1 MYHPV
6 LLPTRVCT
14 LMQCI
19 DTYTYKAVLYTTH
32 GCMCNYLQV
41 LTRQVKRSSSGTGS
55 GCRQGD
61 DLLHCFICEGTR
73 HKRVFG
79 ERPESKPA
87 IFLFAEGDVE
97 ACRSKA
103 HCGSQRH
110 SRPNRIISA
119 VEWSIRAGVGVGL
132 QRKEQCGEEAGEEE
146 VQSKAKTRPG
156 VIKWRCNCTQENTQF
171 NMNR

>member
-19 DTYTYKAVLYTTH
+19 DTYTYKAALYTTH
-32 GCMCNYLQV
+32 GCMCNYAQV

-55 GCRQGD
+55 GRRQGGH
-61 DLLHCFICEGTR
+61 LLHCFIYEGRR

-79 ERPESKPA
+79 ERQESKA
-87 IFLFAEGDVE
+87 ATFLFAEGDVE

-103 HCGSQRH
+103 DCAERF
-110 SRPNRIISA
+110 
-119 VEWSIRAGVGVGL
+119 
-132 QRKEQCGEEAGEEE
+132 
-146 VQSKAKTRPG
+146 KAKQD
-156 VIKWRCNCTQENTQF
+156 N
-171 NMNR
+171 